1 MARGNP
7 RQPGSAPASKAAALN
22 ATNASAASVNNAIH
36 IASPGMSSCRP
47 FS

>member
-1 MARGNP
+1 VIGQAGAENTARGL

-36 IASPGMSSCRP
+36 IASPG
-47 FS
+47 